1 MREVRVESIEGLQ
14 TLGGEVRLSA
24 NSGDLDLVFPSAVWE
39 GIIASLSE
47 SEAPTPEELSELDR
61 LRRSLAGYA
70 KERSFSTVLEGVQCG
85 GSDLEYHL
93 VLRAGGLF
101 AATTGYHFAP
111 SVGPGLMARIGV
123 TLDGDDFVE
132 QAFVVGAVV
141 EPVALAAGDEALRAL
156 SIRGR
161 RCSTSRFEMAPEL
174 WRTLHEKL
182 GWRDVQ
188 TVATETVATE
198 KR

>member
-1 MREVRVESIEGLQ
+1 MREVRVESVEGLQ

-24 NSGDLDLVFPSAVWE
+24 NGGDLDLVFSRALWETVLASA
-39 GIIASLSE
+39 GE
-47 SEAPTPEELSELDR
+47 SDGPTPEELSELDR
-61 LRRSLAGYA
+61 LRHSLAGYA
-70 KERSFSTVLEGVQCG
+70 RERSFNTVLEGVQCG
-85 GSDLEYHL
+85 GSNLEYDL
-93 VLRAGGLF
+93 VLRSGGLF

-111 SVGPGLMARIGV
+111 SVGPELMARIGV
-123 TLDGDDFVE
+123 TLDDDDFVE

-141 EPVALAAGDEALRAL
+141 DPVALAAGDESLRAL
-156 SIRGR
+156 SVRGR

-188 TVATETVATE
+188 TVATE

>member
-1 MREVRVESIEGLQ
+1 MREVRVESIEGLR

-24 NSGDLDLVFPSAVWE
+24 NSGDLDLLFPSAVWE
-39 GIIASLSE
+39 GMLASLSE
-47 SEAPTPEELSELDR
+47 SEGPTAEELSELDL
-61 LRRSLAGYA
+61 LRVSLAEHA
-70 KERSFSTVLEGVQCG
+70 RERSFNTVLEGARCG
-85 GSDLEYHL
+85 GSDLEYDL
-93 VLRAGGLF
+93 VLRSGGLF

-111 SVGPGLMARIGV
+111 VVGPELMARIGV
-123 TLDGDDFVE
+123 SLDDDDFVE

-141 EPVALAAGDEALRAL
+141 EPVALAAGDESLRAL

-188 TVATETVATE
+188 TVATE